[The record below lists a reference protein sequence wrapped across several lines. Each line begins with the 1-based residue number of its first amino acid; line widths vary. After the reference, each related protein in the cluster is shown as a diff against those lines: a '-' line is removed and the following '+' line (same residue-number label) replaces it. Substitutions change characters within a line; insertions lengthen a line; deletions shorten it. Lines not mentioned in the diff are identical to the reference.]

1 MDLWYND
8 SVHTLCKYGLQT
20 LHVHKYQSVSC
31 LTRHSFSYHQ
41 ACLLCTSIS
50 SYLHV
55 VGLSRVTLQHD
66 LQCAYIVKHRSLEEH
81 FTCYGDHT
89 LTICSVSIS
98 CYVGWLPCKLF
109 LQWQH
114 PSCFLEMIVESCFA
128 FPQLVLAFIL
138 PQLEIKTFL
147 MLWDKIGEKW
157 RASSCQEF
165 LIPIPLWTTVWLLS
179 NIQPDHSMVAKQHPT
194 RPQYGC

>member
-1 MDLWYND
+1 MFGLA
-8 SVHTLCKYGLQT
+8 HTVMNSLEDNTILTVYIHCAAMGCRLGKFTRTSLSCQSCIVRICLLSGLLHKSDFYCWSAQSGCMIQFTVYIPLCKYGLQT
-20 LHVHKYQSVSC
+20 LHVHKYQSISC

-55 VGLSRVTLQHD
+55 VGLSRVALQHD

-109 LQWQH
+109 LQ
-114 PSCFLEMIVESCFA
+114 
-128 FPQLVLAFIL
+128 
-138 PQLEIKTFL
+138 
-147 MLWDKIGEKW
+147 
-157 RASSCQEF
+157 
-165 LIPIPLWTTVWLLS
+165 
-179 NIQPDHSMVAKQHPT
+179 
-194 RPQYGC
+194 